1 MSSDRDERKRRDR
14 GADDTTGPGVEP
26 STGRA
31 GDRLAELRARM
42 RAIEDGAITASSSS
56 SDDDVMEDGLIENA
70 SGRPDPHDRFGADA
84 AGASG
89 DPAPRRG
96 QGADRSGAWPD
107 SGAQTARPVLPVQDA
122 QSPVEAEPPTADH
135 RAEKT
140 PTADT
145 ADSRDHTDPPAT
157 LASDP
162 TSDPTPDVAYRP
174 LFDEGPSPAR
184 RERRRVRPEQT
195 PTQRALG
202 LLTRREHSRKELT
215 RKLTSRGLDRE
226 EVVAAVDRLADA
238 GWQND
243 HRFAE
248 SLIRSRAGNGYGPV
262 HIRAELNMHGLD
274 SEAIAQ
280 ALAAYEGNWLENA
293 RDLLRRRFGEDF
305 ASDPALRRK
314 AADLLMRRGFDGD
327 TARNANRSCA
337 ED

>member
-14 GADDTTGPGVEP
+14 GADDTTGPGGEP
-26 STGRA
+26 SAGRA

-42 RAIEDGAITASSSS
+42 RAIEDGAASTSS
-56 SDDDVMEDGLIENA
+56 SDDEVMEDGLIENA
-70 SGRPDPHDRFGADA
+70 SGQPDRN
-84 AGASG
+84 
-89 DPAPRRG
+89 
-96 QGADRSGAWPD
+96 DRSGAGDVSDGGDWVQGRGQEVGH
-107 SGAQTARPVLPVQDA
+107 SGARSGSGTQTGQRGRLDQ
-122 QSPVEAEPPTADH
+122 EPGSSAGLKQPTAAH
-135 RAEKT
+135 FAEKT
-140 PTADT
+140 SMTDP
-145 ADSRDHTDPPAT
+145 ADSRDSAGPFTGPNSDPPAEDDD
-157 LASDP
+157 S
-162 TSDPTPDVAYRP
+162 P
-174 LFDEGPSPAR
+174 LFDEGRVSPAR

>member
-1 MSSDRDERKRRDR
+1 MSSDRDQRKRRDR
-14 GADDTTGPGVEP
+14 GADHTTGQGGEP
-26 STGRA
+26 SAGRA

-42 RAIEDGAITASSSS
+42 RAIEDGAASASSSDVEVRE
-56 SDDDVMEDGLIENA
+56 DDIVGNA
-70 SGRPDPHDRFGADA
+70 SGQTGRRDHSVAGDTDTDGDSAQRRPLG
-84 AGASG
+84 SG
-89 DPAPRRG
+89 H
-96 QGADRSGAWPD
+96 SGAWSGPGTQANQRMRPD
-107 SGAQTARPVLPVQDA
+107 QDA
-122 QSPVEAEPPTADH
+122 GSPDELGQPASTQF
-135 RAEKT
+135 AEKT
-140 PTADT
+140 PPASADP
-145 ADSRDHTDPPAT
+145 ADSHDSADLFTAP
-157 LASDP
+157 ASDP
-162 TSDPTPDVAYRP
+162 SPDDADSP
-174 LFDEGPSPAR
+174 LFDEGRVSPAR
-184 RERRRVRPEQT
+184 RERRRGRPEQT

-327 TARNANRSCA
+327 TARNANRFCA

>member
-14 GADDTTGPGVEP
+14 GAEDTTGPGGEP
-26 STGRA
+26 SAGRA

-42 RAIEDGAITASSSS
+42 RAIEVGALSASS
-56 SDDDVMEDGLIENA
+56 SDDEVMEDAFIENL
-70 SGRPDPHDRFGADA
+70 SGQPDRHERSGAGDA
-84 AGASG
+84 RDGG
-89 DPAPRRG
+89 DPVQGRG
-96 QGADRSGAWPD
+96 QGSGHSGAWSDADAHAGQREAPGHD
-107 SGAQTARPVLPVQDA
+107 AGSSVGLAQPAA
-122 QSPVEAEPPTADH
+122 AYF
-135 RAEKT
+135 AEKT
-140 PTADT
+140 ATADP
-145 ADSRDHTDPPAT
+145 ADSRADADSFTSPNSDPPA
-157 LASDP
+157 AD
-162 TSDPTPDVAYRP
+162 DDGP
-174 LFDEGPSPAR
+174 LFDEGRVSPTR
-184 RERRRVRPEQT
+184 RERRRGRPEQT

-280 ALAAYEGNWLENA
+280 ALAGYEGNWLENA
-293 RDLLRRRFGEDF
+293 RDLLRRRFGEGF

>member
-1 MSSDRDERKRRDR
+1 
-14 GADDTTGPGVEP
+14 
-26 STGRA
+26 
-31 GDRLAELRARM
+31 M
-42 RAIEDGAITASSSS
+42 RAIEDGAISASSSA
-56 SDDDVMEDGLIENA
+56 DDVVEDGLVEIA
-70 SGRPDPHDRFGADA
+70 SGQPDRL
-84 AGASG
+84 
-89 DPAPRRG
+89 
-96 QGADRSGAWPD
+96 DRSGANAASDGGGWVQRREQD
-107 SGAQTARPVLPVQDA
+107 SERSGAWSGSGTQASPRARPDRGDG
-122 QSPVEAEPPTADH
+122 SSAEPKRPTAADFADH
-135 RAEKT
+135 FSEKT
-140 PTADT
+140 PATDT
-145 ADSRDHTDPPAT
+145 ADSRDSADPLAGPNSDT
-157 LASDP
+157 L
-162 TSDPTPDVAYRP
+162 PDVAYSP
-174 LFDEGPSPAR
+174 LFDEGLGPAR

-248 SLIRSRAGNGYGPV
+248 SLVRSRAGNGYGPV

-327 TARNANRSCA
+327 TARNANRFCA

>member
-14 GADDTTGPGVEP
+14 GADDTTTPGGEP
-26 STGRA
+26 SAGRV

-42 RAIEDGAITASSSS
+42 RAIEDGAISASSS
-56 SDDDVMEDGLIENA
+56 DEEIMEDGLIENA
-70 SGRPDPHDRFGADA
+70 SGQPDRDDRSGAGDVSDGGD
-84 AGASG
+84 GAQ
-89 DPAPRRG
+89 RRG
-96 QGADRSGAWPD
+96 QGAGHSGARSG
-107 SGAQTARPVLPVQDA
+107 SGTQAGQRGRLDR
-122 QSPVEAEPPTADH
+122 EPGSSAGLKQPTAAH
-135 RAEKT
+135 FAEKT
-140 PTADT
+140 STPDPS
-145 ADSRDHTDPPAT
+145 DSRDSAGPFTGP
-157 LASDP
+157 LAEDGYS
-162 TSDPTPDVAYRP
+162 P
-174 LFDEGPSPAR
+174 LFDEGRVSPAR

>member
-14 GADDTTGPGVEP
+14 GADDTTGPGGEP
-26 STGRA
+26 SAGRG

-42 RAIEDGAITASSSS
+42 LAIEAGAKSASS
-56 SDDDVMEDGLIENA
+56 SDDGVMDDDVVGNA
-70 SGRPDPHDRFGADA
+70 SGQPGRRDRSGTGDA
-84 AGASG
+84 G
-89 DPAPRRG
+89 DRGDAVQRGG
-96 QGADRSGAWPD
+96 QGAERSAARTDSDARASQQSCPEQDPGSSAGPERPTAAHFAETTLTADPAVGRASADPLTGPD
-107 SGAQTARPVLPVQDA
+107 S
-122 QSPVEAEPPTADH
+122 
-135 RAEKT
+135 
-140 PTADT
+140 
-145 ADSRDHTDPPAT
+145 DPPAEDDD
-157 LASDP
+157 S
-162 TSDPTPDVAYRP
+162 P
-174 LFDEGPSPAR
+174 LFEDGRVSPAR
-184 RERRRVRPEQT
+184 RERRRGRPEQT

-305 ASDPALRRK
+305 SSDPALRRK

-327 TARNANRSCA
+327 TARNANRFCA

>member
-14 GADDTTGPGVEP
+14 GADDTTGPDVEP
-26 STGRA
+26 SAGRA

-56 SDDDVMEDGLIENA
+56 SDDDLMEDGLIENA
-70 SGRPDPHDRFGADA
+70 SRRPDLHNRYGVGDA
-84 AGASG
+84 GDG
-89 DPAPRRG
+89 DDPA
-96 QGADRSGAWPD
+96 
-107 SGAQTARPVLPVQDA
+107 RPALRVQDA

-145 ADSRDHTDPPAT
+145 ADGRDHTDPPAAP
-157 LASDP
+157 ASDP
-162 TSDPTPDVAYRP
+162 ASDPTPDVAYSP
-174 LFDEGPSPAR
+174 LFDEGPGPAR

-226 EVVAAVDRLADA
+226 QVVAAVDRLADA

>member
-14 GADDTTGPGVEP
+14 GADDTTGPDGEP
-26 STGRA
+26 SAGRA

-42 RAIEDGAITASSSS
+42 HAIEVGAMSASASSL
-56 SDDDVMEDGLIENA
+56 DDEVMEDEVIENA
-70 SGRPDPHDRFGADA
+70 FGQPSRRDHLV
-84 AGASG
+84 AGDTSDDG
-89 DPAPRRG
+89 DSVRRRG
-96 QGADRSGAWPD
+96 QDAEQSGAW
-107 SGAQTARPVLPVQDA
+107 SGSGTQASQRPCPEQDA
-122 QSPVEAEPPTADH
+122 GSSDAPKRPAATQFIG
-135 RAEKT
+135 KT
-140 PTADT
+140 PSANP
-145 ADSRDHTDPPAT
+145 ADSHDSADPLTAP
-157 LASDP
+157 ASDP
-162 TSDPTPDVAYRP
+162 SLEEAYSP
-174 LFDEGPSPAR
+174 LFDEGGVSPAR

-248 SLIRSRAGNGYGPV
+248 SLIRSRARNGYGPV

>member
-14 GADDTTGPGVEP
+14 GADDTTGPDGEP
-26 STGRA
+26 SAGRA

-42 RAIEDGAITASSSS
+42 RAIEEGAISASSSR
-56 SDDDVMEDGLIENA
+56 DDVMEDGFAEEGA
-70 SGRPDPHDRFGADA
+70 GQPGRHDRSATSVATDGGDA
-84 AGASG
+84 GQ
-89 DPAPRRG
+89 PRG
-96 QGADRSGAWPD
+96 QGSQRSEVWPGAGTQP
-107 SGAQTARPVLPVQDA
+107 SQRARTWQDA
-122 QSPVEAEPPTADH
+122 GSSAGPKLPPAAHSSENTTAPQQVDH
-135 RAEKT
+135 L
-140 PTADT
+140 DS
-145 ADSRDHTDPPAT
+145 ADSFTGPDGDPSHEDAD
-157 LASDP
+157 S
-162 TSDPTPDVAYRP
+162 P
-174 LFDEGPSPAR
+174 LFAEGRVSPAR
-184 RERRRVRPEQT
+184 RERRRGRPEQT

-293 RDLLRRRFGEDF
+293 RNLLRRRFGEGF